1 MTVSHIYPAR
11 NKEETMELK
20 PIDTEYKG
28 YRFRSRLEAR
38 WAVFFDTLQVQF
50 DYEPEGFQV
59 NGSDA
64 YLPDFYLPDLRT
76 YVEIK
81 PTNAFEFSVDDE
93 KHEFSMSGDDI
104 EKYAN
109 ACNSFAEAGY
119 MFMILC
125 GDPIDVICKN
135 HGGNGAGW
143 IFERMQCLV
152 HASKDVDAEVPW
164 DRIECK
170 PDECETCDHYAVMAS
185 LPFAGFGSNSEFL
198 AVLDNDGLFPTHWQ
212 QFRIA
217 EPDPNLQDFV
227 RKNIQAAKKAR
238 QARFEYGEKG

>member
-1 MTVSHIYPAR
+1 
-11 NKEETMELK
+11 MELR

-38 WAVFFDTLQVQF
+38 WAVFFDAMEVQYE
-50 DYEPEGFQV
+50 YEPEGFQV
-59 NGSDA
+59 GGSEA

-93 KHEFSMSGDDI
+93 KHEFCMTGDDI

-119 MFMILC
+119 MYMLLC
-125 GDPIDVICKN
+125 GDPVDVLCKN

-143 IFERMQCLV
+143 IFERLQCLV
-152 HASKDVDAEVPW
+152 QASKDVGVDVPW
-164 DRIECK
+164 DCIECK
-170 PDECETCDHYAVMAS
+170 PEECAACDHHTVMAS
-185 LPFAGFGSNSEFL
+185 LSFAGFGSNSEFL
-198 AVLDNDGLFPTHWQ
+198 TVIGHDGLFPTHWE
-212 QFRIA
+212 QFRHA
-217 EPDPNLQDFV
+217 EEDPELKDFV
-227 RKNIQAAKKAR
+227 IKNLQAAKKAR
-238 QARFEYGEKG
+238 QARFEFGEKG

>member
-1 MTVSHIYPAR
+1 
-11 NKEETMELK
+11 MELR
-20 PIDTEYKG
+20 PIDTDYKG

-38 WAVFFDTLQVQF
+38 WAVFFDAMDVKY

-59 NGSDA
+59 GDSDA

-93 KHEFSMSGDDI
+93 KHEFSMTGDDI

-119 MFMILC
+119 MYMLLC
-125 GDPIDVICKN
+125 GDPVDVLCKN

-143 IFERMQCLV
+143 IFERMQYLV
-152 HASKDVDAEVPW
+152 QASKDVGTEVPW

-170 PDECETCDHYAVMAS
+170 PEECAACDHHTVMAS
-185 LPFAGFGSNSEFL
+185 LSFAGFGSNSEFL
-198 AVLDNDGLFPTHWQ
+198 TVIGHDGLFPTHWE
-212 QFRIA
+212 QFKHA
-217 EPDPNLQDFV
+217 EEDPELKDFV
-227 RKNIQAAKKAR
+227 IKNLQAAKKAR
-238 QARFEYGEKG
+238 QARFEFGEKG